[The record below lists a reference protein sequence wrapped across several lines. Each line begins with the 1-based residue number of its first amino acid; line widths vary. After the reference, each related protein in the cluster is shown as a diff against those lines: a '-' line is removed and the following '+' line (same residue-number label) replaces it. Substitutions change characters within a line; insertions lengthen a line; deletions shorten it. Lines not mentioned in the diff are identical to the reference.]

1 MLIMSKVGI
10 DVCMKVDISS
20 QLTNHT
26 ESLTQVLTQVSYP
39 SFLGLLYTIISSSG
53 VEALNLNLG
62 LRK

>member
-1 MLIMSKVGI
+1 MR
-10 DVCMKVDISS
+10 MKVDISS

-26 ESLTQVLTQVSYP
+26 EFLTQVLTQISYP
-39 SFLGLLYTIISSSG
+39 SSLGPIYTVIRLSG